1 MGFLKKTKRNRNKLE
16 FSEYN
21 KYKAKG
27 GKNYTSLL
35 TSFDRMEY
43 QIVNENSKE
52 TLLKICDII
61 LSGRAVLAN
70 FDKVDADQANEML
83 SFISGVVYAKE
94 GEIYKLDKKLFLFGR
109 KEEFADGSLYQYV
122 EDTKDV

>member
-1 MGFLKKTKRNRNKLE
+1 MGFLKKRKKRNKIE

-21 KYKAKG
+21 KHKAKG
-27 GKNYTSLL
+27 GKNASLL
-35 TSFDRMEY
+35 TAFDRMEY
-43 QIVNENSKE
+43 QIVNDDSKE

-70 FDKVDADQANEML
+70 FDRIDTDAANEMR

-94 GEIYKLDKKLFLFGR
+94 GEIYKLDKKLFLFGG
-109 KEEFADGSLYQYV
+109 KEEFEDGSLYQYV